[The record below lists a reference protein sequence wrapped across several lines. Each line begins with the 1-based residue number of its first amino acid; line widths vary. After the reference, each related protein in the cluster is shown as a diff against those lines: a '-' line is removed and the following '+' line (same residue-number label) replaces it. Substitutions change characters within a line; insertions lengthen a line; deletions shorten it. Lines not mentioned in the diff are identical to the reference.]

1 MMPPSAKW
9 QRVTICT
16 ANTFFGETAAGSS
29 TSVAWSSGQVVD
41 VQISPVAGAM
51 FYKIYT
57 TTGASAGT
65 YYLNANNVG
74 GLYFTLQGALPVS
87 GTVAPTVDSGT
98 SSSNDQEGLFSVLS
112 GHAASGGSAV
122 YPANWQGGKSIAA

>member
-1 MMPPSAKW
+1 
-9 QRVTICT
+9 
-16 ANTFFGETAAGSS
+16 
-29 TSVAWSSGQVVD
+29 
-41 VQISPVAGAM
+41 M

-74 GLYFTLQGALPVS
+74 GLYYTLGGALPVS

-122 YPANWQGGKSIAA
+122 YPANWQGGELVAA